1 MTSSRR
7 LRSAPPGYAPE
18 PRPSG
23 SFVTALELFIPAV
36 SLLLAFDQL
45 LVVQPELYLH
55 GGVGP
60 TKALMRLLVLCC
72 AIGGWFTP
80 RMHCALGMLV
90 ASVGVAASGPMQ
102 FWAFSH
108 GSAAVYAAALPS
120 LLASMGLGVM
130 IRHVPKSIAVR
141 LDVENIARTLLQPF
155 VALALV
161 SVLCAGAVISNALG
175 PVRSS
180 LAVAGGLASAAVLS
194 TASRSA
200 CQWRFRTALLLRRLG
215 YAALGT
221 YALCAALTERRLP
234 LHLVMSSS
242 HPVVFHVE
250 SERCKLDVS
259 SGQGAYHL
267 FVDGELRFS
276 TFDERRWA
284 DVLVRPA
291 LARVRQPK
299 RAMVL
304 STGEGLIER
313 ELLKDPGIE
322 SVTSVV
328 RCRLTPDFV
337 RQSAWMR
344 QLTLDAMNSP
354 RVALV
359 ERDPAA
365 YLTAV
370 VAERFDLV
378 IVDLPDPSGPKE
390 SKYYSRFFYQQ
401 LAARM
406 RPGAVLV
413 AQATSARRSP
423 KTFATIGATL
433 RAAGFTVQ
441 PAIVPLISRGEW
453 SLYLAAIG
461 PLPEPMRPEWMH
473 GSLAATIPVQ
483 FSKPWPDTLAPADF
497 VAQPST
503 LHDASVLD
511 WFERELDSDNA
522 PPPLPPVARG
532 NG

>member
-7 LRSAPPGYAPE
+7 FRSAPPGYAPA
-18 PRPSG
+18 PHPSG
-23 SFVTALELFIPAV
+23 SFVTAIELFIPAI

-55 GGVGP
+55 SGVGP
-60 TKALMRLLVLCC
+60 TKELLRLLVLCC
-72 AIGGWFTP
+72 AIGGWFAP
-80 RMHCALGMLV
+80 RMHCGLGMLV

-102 FWAFSH
+102 FWAFNH
-108 GSAAVYAAALPS
+108 GNTAAYAAAMPS
-120 LLASMGLGVM
+120 LLASMGLGA
-130 IRHVPKSIAVR
+130 ITRHAPKSIASR
-141 LDVENIARTLLQPF
+141 LDAASIARTLLQPF
-155 VALALV
+155 VALALLFA
-161 SVLCAGAVISNALG
+161 LCVGAVLSNALG

-180 LAVAGGLASAAVLS
+180 LAVAGGLATAAVLS

-200 CQWRFRTALLLRRLG
+200 GQWRIRTTMRLRRLG

-221 YALCAALTERRLP
+221 YALCAAFAERRLP
-234 LHLVMSSS
+234 LHWVLSSS
-242 HPVVFHVE
+242 HPVVFHAE
-250 SERCKLDVS
+250 SERCNLDIS

-267 FVDGELRFS
+267 FVDAELRFS

-284 DVLVRPA
+284 EALVKPA
-291 LARVRQPK
+291 LARVRQPR

-313 ELLKDPGIE
+313 ELLRDPGIE

-328 RCRLTPDFV
+328 RCRLTPDFA
-337 RQSAWMR
+337 RRSAWMR

-354 RVALV
+354 RVSLV

-365 YLTAV
+365 YLTLAV
-370 VAERFDLV
+370 GERFDLV

-406 RPGAVLV
+406 QPGAVLV

-433 RAAGFTVQ
+433 RAAGFTAQ
-441 PAIVPLISRGEW
+441 PEMVPLISRGEW

-461 PLPEPMRPEWMH
+461 PLPEPMRPEWMS

-483 FSKPWPDTLAPADF
+483 FSKPWPDALAPADF
-497 VAQPST
+497 VAKPST

-522 PPPLPPVARG
+522 PPPLPPTARG